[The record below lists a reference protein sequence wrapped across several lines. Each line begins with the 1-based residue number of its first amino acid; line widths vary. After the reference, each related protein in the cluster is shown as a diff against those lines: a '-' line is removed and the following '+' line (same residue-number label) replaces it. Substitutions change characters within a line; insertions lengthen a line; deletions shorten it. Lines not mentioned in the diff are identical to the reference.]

1 MAILNFDAGMIDRM
15 AHELHPHSNV
25 LSETE
30 VIISLSLVQ
39 SFFSYRSHHPPPIF
53 LTYNIKDGN
62 SAHWSCI
69 LF

>member
-30 VIISLSLVQ
+30 VIIILDMVQ
-39 SFFSYRSHHPPPIF
+39 SFFSYRSHHSPPLT
-53 LTYNIKDGN
+53 LTYNIN
-62 SAHWSCI
+62 QR
-69 LF
+69 